1 MLDQVNVQHA
11 TLTED
16 EDEDESDNAESG
28 RGSGHFDSSVL
39 FCTVLYCPQVNSH
52 SNW

>member
-28 RGSGHFDSSVL
+28 RGSGHFDSSVIL
-39 FCTVLYCPQVNSH
+39 LLVKPTGELT
-52 SNW
+52 